1 MKKLLI
7 LIAIVSSFSVMSCN
21 KKCDCQN
28 NWDPNI
34 NYYSGDLVYH
44 NGICWKAFAQ
54 GGGSIVE
61 PGTTGG
67 DIWKECN

>member
-1 MKKLLI
+1 MAIITSFI
-7 LIAIVSSFSVMSCN
+7 LNSCN

-34 NYYSGDLVYH
+34 VYHSDDLVNH
-44 NGICWKAFAQ
+44 NGKCCRVFSQ

-61 PGTTGG
+61 RGTTGG
-67 DIWKECN
+67 DIWEECN